1 MLHQFLPDYI
11 FADDK
16 TYFVKLNFMLLN
28 YKESIL

>member
-1 MLHQFLPDYI
+1 MPHQFLPDYI

-16 TYFVKLNFMLLN
+16 AYFVKLYFMFLN